1 MNEENQNQRLSDAFK
16 PEDFPGNAWVKGN
29 TAILVAHG
37 IGRQRP
43 LETLD
48 MFARPML
55 EALCTYGKH
64 EKKDFTVTHLL
75 KRKPSSSEGAW
86 FDNVI
91 RIEKTGSPHHIDVY
105 EYYWAHEV
113 GERVAF
119 DEVKKWARRT
129 ADQAKKYYDEQ
140 VEFGIR
146 FEDTSL
152 FFRNGKFDADSYYL
166 FLILGG
172 VFLPRID
179 MILDT
184 IGRWL
189 GRIPLAGTFIE
200 NSIKWVRD
208 IMLNCFSDYIAD
220 IVAYNSDDP
229 NCNTYAIR
237 KNILRGAV
245 GALRYL
251 IEPASEDQAR
261 EYQGILIAS
270 HSLGTEIT
278 FDAINRINHL
288 ATQGEICGMDA
299 SGRLTARGDAGDA
312 TLDKLILGFVTFGS
326 PLDKIAFFFRER
338 SEKNAYMRAQ
348 MLRHFHS
355 FKQRN
360 WKSSGEADEFEVQNS
375 IPRLLDGV
383 PWRNYH
389 DAYDPISGRLDYYYP
404 LVNLDCELVESSAKE
419 PANWWQQ
426 IQMMRHF
433 SHSKY
438 WDHKQMY
445 GDFLSRLVLQP
456 QTGSAT
462 PGKRRTT
469 SKAAAK

>member
-1 MNEENQNQRLSDAFK
+1 MNGENQNHLLKDVFK
-16 PEDFPGNAWVKGN
+16 PENFPKKAWIKGN

-55 EALCTYGKH
+55 EALCTYGEH

-75 KRKPSSSEGAW
+75 KRKSSSSEGAW

-91 RIEKTGSPHHIDVY
+91 RIEMKGSPHHIDVY

-113 GERVAF
+113 GERVPF

-129 ADQAKKYYDEQ
+129 ADEAKKYYDEQ
-140 VEFGIR
+140 VEFGTR
-146 FEDTSL
+146 FEDSSL
-152 FFRNGKFDADSYYL
+152 FFKNGTFNADSYYL

-179 MILDT
+179 IILDT
-184 IGRWL
+184 AGRWL
-189 GRIPLAGTFIE
+189 GRIPVAGTFIE
-200 NSIKWVRD
+200 GGIKWLRD
-208 IMLNCFSDYIAD
+208 LMLNAFSDYIAD

-251 IEPASEDQAR
+251 IEPEDEDHSR
-261 EYQGILIAS
+261 KYQGILIAA

-288 ATQGEICGMDA
+288 ASQGEIRGMDA
-299 SGRLTARGDAGDA
+299 SGRLTAPNDAQDA

-338 SEKNAYMRAQ
+338 SEKNAYIRAQ
-348 MLRHFHS
+348 MLRHFHA
-355 FKQRN
+355 FKQRD
-360 WKSSGEADEFEVQNS
+360 WQSASEKDEFQVQNS
-375 IPRLLDGV
+375 IPRLLDDI

-389 DAYDPISGRLDYYYP
+389 DAYDPISGRLDYYHP
-404 LVNLDCELVESSAKE
+404 LVNLDCEMVESSTKGPE
-419 PANWWQQ
+419 NWWQQ
-426 IQMMRHF
+426 IMMLRHF
-433 SHSKY
+433 SHSMY
-438 WDHKQMY
+438 WDHQEMY
-445 GDFLSRLVLQP
+445 GDFLSQLVLQP
-456 QTGSAT
+456 RTLSAT
-462 PGKRRTT
+462 RGTRRTVKKT
-469 SKAAAK
+469 AAK